1 MHFKHLSHS
10 HSFTQFIW
18 QNNNVSLLHL
28 FICPFGNSRHI
39 TDCFVTIDLK
49 CKYKIDSD
57 CSAESAVWKNFHW
70 NYLKIMQT
78 LAKNVFIEKKEAK
91 KEQVFD
97 WDVGSVTSI
106 EFRHSI
112 NSFERID
119 WRVFCDSVFII
130 FSRANL
136 WYFCIGLWVLQLS
149 TRIKCKNQR

>member
-1 MHFKHLSHS
+1 MGHFLMGFWHVNLNQTPTPIILTHLCHRQIDICLYFVWWEHNISLMHFKHLSHS

-57 CSAESAVWKNFHW
+57 CSAEWRTAVWKNFHW

-78 LAKNVFIEKKEAK
+78 LAKNVFIGKKEAK
-91 KEQVFD
+91 KSKYSIGTSDQWLPLNFD
-97 WDVGSVTSI
+97 
-106 EFRHSI
+106 
-112 NSFERID
+112 
-119 WRVFCDSVFII
+119 
-130 FSRANL
+130 
-136 WYFCIGLWVLQLS
+136 
-149 TRIKCKNQR
+149 TR

>member
-1 MHFKHLSHS
+1 MHFKHSSHS

-70 NYLKIMQT
+70 NYLKKMQT
-78 LAKNVFIEKKEAK
+78 SAKNVFIEKKRQKRA
-91 KEQVFD
+91 
-97 WDVGSVTSI
+97 SI
-106 EFRHSI
+106 RLGR
-112 NSFERID
+112 RISD
-119 WRVFCDSVFII
+119 FHWISTLDKLIWT
-130 FSRANL
+130 NWL
-136 WYFCIGLWVLQLS
+136 
-149 TRIKCKNQR
+149 TRILWFHFYYFFARQFVIFLHWTLGVTTQYSNSM

>member
-57 CSAESAVWKNFHW
+57 CSAESAAWKNFHW

-78 LAKNVFIEKKEAK
+78 LAKNVFIEKKRGK
-91 KEQVFD
+91 KRA
-97 WDVGSVTSI
+97 SI
-106 EFRHSI
+106 RLGR
-112 NSFERID
+112 RISD
-119 WRVFCDSVFII
+119 FHWISTLDKLIWT
-130 FSRANL
+130 NWL
-136 WYFCIGLWVLQLS
+136 
-149 TRIKCKNQR
+149 TRILWFRFYYFFARKFVIFLHWTLGVTTQYPN